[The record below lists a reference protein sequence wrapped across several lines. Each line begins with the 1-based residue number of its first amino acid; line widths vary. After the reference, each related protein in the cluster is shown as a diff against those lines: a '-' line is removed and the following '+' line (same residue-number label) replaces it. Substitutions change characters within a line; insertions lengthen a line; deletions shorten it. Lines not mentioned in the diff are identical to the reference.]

1 MKDFSISVSF
11 HTYEG
16 NETNPNER
24 DWDDYKELDVIRPS
38 QDFSDS
44 AYPLEFKEQI
54 TKLFECFGDTAECV
68 EDAVIKFSDESKSY
82 EIHVRLEEWEAW
94 WKLQENFIYE

>member
-11 HTYEG
+11 HIYEG
-16 NETNPNER
+16 NETEPNER
-24 DWDDYKELDVIRPS
+24 DWEDYKELDVIRPS

-54 TKLFECFGDTAECV
+54 TKLFEHFGDTAECV

-82 EIHVRLEEWEAW
+82 EIHIRLEEWET
-94 WKLQENFIYE
+94 